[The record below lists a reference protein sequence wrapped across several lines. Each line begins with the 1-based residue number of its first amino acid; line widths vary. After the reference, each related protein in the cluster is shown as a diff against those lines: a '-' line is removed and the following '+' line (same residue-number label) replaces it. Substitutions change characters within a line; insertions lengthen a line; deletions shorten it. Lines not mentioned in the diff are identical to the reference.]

1 MKRTILALRTV
12 LAGATVVIMTGSTVM
27 PAMAQST
34 TSPCAADRKEFCGS
48 ETAGGGRLL
57 KCYEANKDK
66 VSPGCRAWAERAKS
80 NAAVVKAACQK
91 TLDARCNFEKGD
103 PLETVDC
110 LQSNYIELTVECRER
125 LNVFKGMYPKP
136 VN

>member
-1 MKRTILALRTV
+1 MKRTIMDLRTV
-12 LAGATVVIMTGSTVM
+12 LAVTMVVSIIVIAAL
-27 PAMAQST
+27 PAFAQS

-57 KCYEANKDK
+57 QCYEANKDK

-80 NAAVVKAACQK
+80 NAAVVRDACQK